1 MGELMYCG
9 MPMTVENVTPAIAKK
24 WLKNNIRNRKL
35 KSEWVKKY
43 ARDMIF
49 GDWQPIPLA
58 IVFDKK
64 GILGNGQTRLS
75 AIIQSGTTQPF
86 LIARKVS
93 DESIAMMDRGSVWS
107 NNDTSKFLGHS
118 LNTKKVAVAQILA
131 FGLGSK
137 NKSYQEILG
146 AYLEYEDQISFITA
160 LCPNKKGFPAPMMA
174 VCVKAMYSYDPDEIE
189 KFIEIMK
196 TGIVESPKD
205 SAAIKLRDSL
215 MASVSNGGV
224 AGQLDTYRKTQSAL
238 KAFLDRRPI
247 KSLVPSEKDHF
258 PIV

>member
-1 MGELMYCG
+1 MTILMYCG
-9 MPMTVENVTPAIAKK
+9 IPITAEKVTPKIAKE

-35 KSEWVKKY
+35 KPEWVKKY
-43 ARDMIF
+43 ARDMMF

-58 IVFDKK
+58 IVFDKN

-75 AIIQSGTTQPF
+75 AIIQSNTTQEL
-86 LIARKVS
+86 LIARNVPDK
-93 DESIAMMDRGSVWS
+93 SIAMMDRGSVWTNS
-107 NNDTSKFLGHS
+107 DTSNFLGDK
-118 LNTKKVAVAQILA
+118 LNSKKIAVAQILA

-137 NKSYQEILG
+137 NKTYQEILG
-146 AYLEYEDQISFITA
+146 AYLEYDTEIEFITSI
-160 LCPNKKGFPAPMMA
+160 CPHIKGFPAPMMA
-174 VCVKAMYSYDPDEIE
+174 VCVKAMYSNELDQIE

-196 TGIVESPKD
+196 TGIVDSPKD

-215 MASVSNGGV
+215 RYSTSNGGV
-224 AGQLDTYRKTQSAL
+224 AGQLDVYRKTQSAL

-247 KSLVPSEKDHF
+247 KSLVPTDKDHF